1 MRIKNPEWLKF
12 KLQFLQIL
20 EVLSGESEKF
30 DLPEESD
37 NFELYVNECE
47 VHPVFTRKED
57 FLKVEYDFTLCE
69 TKIRTLSCSMYR
81 AAARI
86 EVTLKDELLNKLEY
100 NF

>member
-1 MRIKNPEWLKF
+1 MRIKNPEWLRF
-12 KLQFLQIL
+12 KQHFLNIL

-30 DLPEESD
+30 DLPEDAD
-37 NFELYVNECE
+37 NFELYVNDCQ

-69 TKIRTLSCSMYR
+69 TKIRTLSCSMFR
-81 AAARI
+81 DAARI
-86 EVTLKDELLNKLEY
+86 EVTLKDELNKIEY